1 MARHDASDQVRLC
14 QIPRR
19 RSRNPLTGVSRMLF
33 SPRVALPSSQ
43 IWRLLLSDSPIPHY
57 LSCFSLKPWQACR
70 KIRLWS
76 RREREKHDI
85 HLTEIH
91 GGFLLLLFFFLPPP
105 SATAPASNGV
115 FRSRCVS
122 TEACGEVKAWGRAD
136 K

>member
-91 GGFLLLLFFFLPPP
+91 GGFLLLLFFSSHPPRPPP
-105 SATAPASNGV
+105 QLRMGFSEAG
-115 FRSRCVS
+115 CVS